1 MTAYRPK
8 GSPLRLGY
16 CVAMLEKGGSILI
29 AEEIKLKADESGKG
43 ELAEILGS
51 SSEDSTAGTI
61 ALQDQL

>member
-1 MTAYRPK
+1 
-8 GSPLRLGY
+8 
-16 CVAMLEKGGSILI
+16 MLEKGGSILI